1 MDYNSVKQKIE
12 TIIDKLDNI
21 PITSLSN
28 CSDTKLELLQ
38 IKLEFIEKLI
48 AEKKDEIRQMKLD
61 AW

>member
-1 MDYNSVKQKIE
+1 MDYNSVKQKNE

-21 PITSLSN
+21 QITSLNN

-48 AEKKDEIRQMKLD
+48 AEKKDDIKQVKFNN
-61 AW
+61 W

>member
-28 CSDTKLELLQ
+28 GSDTKLELSQLN
-38 IKLEFIEKLI
+38 
-48 AEKKDEIRQMKLD
+48 
-61 AW
+61 

>member
-48 AEKKDEIRQMKLD
+48 AEKKDDIKQVKLNN
-61 AW
+61 W